1 MLKLKDK
8 KYSSMLVWLCVAVY
22 FISYITRINYGAV
35 LVEIIASK
43 GIGKAAASLA
53 LTGSAITYGVGQLIS
68 GYMGDKL
75 KPHHLIAGGLI
86 TTALMNALLP
96 FCGFH
101 MMIVTWCI
109 NGLAQAMMW
118 PPIVKI
124 MTSYLT
130 VDEYKRGSVKV
141 SWGSS
146 FGTIAVYLLAPV
158 VIKTLTWE
166 YVFFLCAI
174 FALIMVLVLLC
185 SYPKII
191 SHAEH
196 CEVETGSS
204 APKYESVTGFKTSVS
219 VLLMFVCIAPGII
232 LQGVLRDGITTWMP
246 TYISDTYHLGSA
258 VSILTGVVLPIFS
271 ILSFQAAS
279 FLNRKV
285 IKNEMCCAA
294 AIFLIGSVA
303 SVLLFIAGNNSALFS
318 VLMSAVITG
327 SMHGVNVILICMTP
341 PYFAKHGKV
350 SLISGTLNSCT
361 YLGAALST
369 FGMAIISDCFG
380 WHITIAVWAF
390 IALLGAVVCLLP
402 AKLWTKF
409 KMQ

>member
-1 MLKLKDK
+1 MLKIIEK
-8 KYSSMLVWLCVAVY
+8 KYSSMLVWLCVAIY
-22 FISYITRINYGAV
+22 FVSYITRINYGAV

-53 LTGSAITYGVGQLIS
+53 LTGSAVTYGVGQLIS

-75 KPHHLIAGGLI
+75 KPHHLIISGLI
-86 TTALMNALLP
+86 ITASMNALLP
-96 FCGFH
+96 FCNFH
-101 MMIVTWCI
+101 MMIVAWCI

-158 VIKTLTWE
+158 IIKTLSWE
-166 YVFFLCAI
+166 YVFYFCA
-174 FALIMVLVLLC
+174 FFTLAMVFVLLFC
-185 SYPKII
+185 YPKIT
-191 SHAEH
+191 SHAEY
-196 CEVETGSS
+196 CETEVLSTSGTDSFACS
-204 APKYESVTGFKTSVS
+204 INSVS

-271 ILSFQAAS
+271 ILSYQFAS

-285 IKNEMCCAA
+285 VKNEMSCAA
-294 AIFLIGSVA
+294 AIFLIGAVA
-303 SVLLFIAGNNSALFS
+303 SALLFLAGNNSALLS

-327 SMHGVNVILICMTP
+327 AMHGVNVILICMTP

-350 SLISGTLNSCT
+350 SLISGALNSCT

-369 FGMAIISDCFG
+369 FGMAIISDRFG
-380 WHITIAVWAF
+380 WHATIGVWAL
-390 IALLGAVVCLLP
+390 IALLGAVVCFLP
-402 AKLWTKF
+402 AKLWKKF
-409 KMQ
+409 KLQ